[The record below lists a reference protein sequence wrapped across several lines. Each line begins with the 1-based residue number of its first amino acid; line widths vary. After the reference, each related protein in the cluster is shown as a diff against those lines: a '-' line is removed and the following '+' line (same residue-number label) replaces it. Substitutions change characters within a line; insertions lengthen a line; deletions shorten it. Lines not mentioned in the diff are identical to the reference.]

1 MFRKY
6 ASIKSLDLNK
16 RQRRPSRII
25 LCLRV
30 PELPVQPV
38 LLFQL
43 LMGSVLYDL
52 PPVKYQNVLAE
63 PAGGQAVRDIDGRL
77 VAHHPVKAL
86 EHLRLRLRVQ
96 RRRGFVHDHKGASL

>member
-30 PELPVQPV
+30 PELPVQPF

-52 PPVKYQNVLAE
+52 PPVKYQRSE
-63 PAGGQAVRDIDGRL
+63 
-77 VAHHPVKAL
+77 
-86 EHLRLRLRVQ
+86 EHTSELQ
-96 RRRGFVHDHKGASL
+96 SP